1 MVWNKNRVWP
11 NGLYDFR
18 VNDDVPSSALNL
30 HEIAICN
37 AVLFSQSGEFRKM
50 VVRFDRRVRRFGAS
64 GFPREIEKQR
74 GRS

>member
-18 VNDDVPSSALNL
+18 VNDDATSSALDL

-37 AVLFSQSGEFRKM
+37 AVLFSQSEGEFRKM
-50 VVRFDRRVRRFGAS
+50 VVRFDPQERQFGAF

-74 GRS
+74 VR